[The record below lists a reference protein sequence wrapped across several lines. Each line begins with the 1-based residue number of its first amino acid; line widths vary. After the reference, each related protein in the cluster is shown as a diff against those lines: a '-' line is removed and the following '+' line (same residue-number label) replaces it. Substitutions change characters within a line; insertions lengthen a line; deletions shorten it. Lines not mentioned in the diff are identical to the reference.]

1 MRSNCLLWSARRY
14 AGLVLA
20 WLRAGRPDQRPVWC
34 LLPSRS
40 RPWWSMHWQVEF
52 SMTDR
57 RAIPAAVAATLLV
70 PAAAQAQGNP
80 WQQIEY
86 LTAQLNAAL
95 ARVAALESWR
105 AGVEAVWPNKE
116 N

>member
-1 MRSNCLLWSARRY
+1 
-14 AGLVLA
+14 
-20 WLRAGRPDQRPVWC
+20 
-34 LLPSRS
+34 
-40 RPWWSMHWQVEF
+40 
-52 SMTDR
+52 MTDR

-86 LTAQLNAAL
+86 LTAKLNAAL